1 MRMNALDSIA
11 YWLVVIGG
19 INWGLIGFFD
29 YNLVGELF
37 GFDSVLTNIIYA
49 LVGLSA
55 LYMIY
60 TYFKV
65 NRRDR
70 ARDVRE

>member
-1 MRMNALDSIA
+1 MRMNALDTLA

-29 YNLVGELF
+29 LNLVGEIF
-37 GFDSVLTNIIYA
+37 GFDSAITNIIYGA
-49 LVGLSA
+49 VGLAA
-55 LYMIY
+55 LYLIY

-65 NRRDR
+65 NRRER
-70 ARDVRE
+70 VRG